1 MTHPE
6 GVVLK
11 PGRDKPVRQG
21 HPWIYSGGIRSLPS
35 SVPDGE
41 LVSVYSARGEW
52 LARGYLNRR
61 SQIRVRILT
70 WDPEEIVDEE
80 FWRRRLS
87 QALALRQRIL
97 GAGDTDAYRLVNGES
112 DYLPGLV
119 VDRYGDFLVLQAG
132 ALGMDRRKGL
142 LARLLLELTGARGV
156 VERSDMA
163 IRKQEGLPPATGL
176 LAGETPPERLQVTEQ
191 GHRFLVDLLRG
202 QKTGFY
208 TDQREN
214 RRRVARYC
222 AGKRVLNA
230 FSYTGAFAVYALA
243 AGAAQVVNLDSS
255 VEALTLGE
263 ENLRLNGF
271 DPDAQAES
279 LAGNVF
285 QILRDWQEEPSRRFD
300 VIVLDPP
307 KLAQT
312 KRGVASALRAY
323 KELNRTALGLL
334 KPDGVLATFSCSGRV
349 DATLFQQVLFG
360 AAVDAARPLQILEWL
375 RQGSDHP
382 VAITFPE
389 GAYLKGFIATT
400 PETVRAPGPASPPN
414 SAPNPPAS
422 PDSPDN
428 PDERA

>member
-1 MTHPE
+1 MTE
-6 GVVLK
+6 LDGVVLK

-21 HPWIYSGGIRSLPS
+21 HPWIYSGGVRSLPS
-35 SVPDGE
+35 SAEDGDV
-41 LVSVYSARGEW
+41 VSVYSAQGEW
-52 LARGYLNRR
+52 LARGYLNRH

-70 WDPEEIVDEE
+70 WDPEEAIDEA

-87 QALALRQRIL
+87 QALALRQGIL
-97 GAGDTDAYRLVNGES
+97 ALEEETDAYRLVNGES

-119 VDRYGDFLVLQAG
+119 VDRYGAFLVLQAG
-132 ALGMDRRKGL
+132 TLGVDRRKRL
-142 LARLLLELTGARGV
+142 LARLLLELTGAQGV

-163 IRKQEGLPPATGL
+163 IRKQEGLPLSTGL
-176 LAGETPPERLQVTEQ
+176 LAGEAPPERLQVTEQ

-208 TDQREN
+208 TDQRVN

-222 AGKRVLNA
+222 PGKRVLNA

-243 AGAAQVVNLDSS
+243 AGATHVVNLDSS

-285 QILRDWQEEPSRRFD
+285 QILRDWQAEPSRRFD
-300 VIVLDPP
+300 VVILDPP

-323 KELNRTALGLL
+323 KELNRAALGLL
-334 KPDGVLATFSCSGRV
+334 NPGGVLATFSCSGRV
-349 DATLFQQVLFG
+349 DATLFQQVVFG
-360 AAVDAARPLQILEWL
+360 AAVDAARPLQLLEWL
-375 RQGSDHP
+375 RQSPDHP

-389 GAYLKGFIATT
+389 GAYLKGLIGVI
-400 PETVRAPGPASPPN
+400 PEGVRAPMPS
-414 SAPNPPAS
+414 
-422 PDSPDN
+422 
-428 PDERA
+428 DESDKRT

>member
-1 MTHPE
+1 MTEPD

-35 SVPDGE
+35 SAEDGDV
-41 LVSVYSARGEW
+41 VSVYSAQGEW
-52 LARGYLNRR
+52 LARGYLNRH

-70 WDPEEIVDEE
+70 WDPEEAIDEA

-87 QALALRQRIL
+87 QALALRQGIL
-97 GAGDTDAYRLVNGES
+97 ALEEETDAYRLVNGES

-119 VDRYGDFLVLQAG
+119 VDRYGAFLVLQAG
-132 ALGMDRRKGL
+132 TLGVDRRKRL
-142 LARLLLELTGARGV
+142 LARLLLELTGAQGV

-163 IRKQEGLPPATGL
+163 IRKQEGLPLSTGL
-176 LAGETPPERLQVTEQ
+176 LAGEAPPERLQVTEQ

-208 TDQREN
+208 TDQRVN

-222 AGKRVLNA
+222 PGKRVLNA

-243 AGAAQVVNLDSS
+243 AGATHVVNLDSS

-285 QILRDWQEEPSRRFD
+285 QILRDWQAEPSRRFD
-300 VIVLDPP
+300 VVILDPP

-323 KELNRTALGLL
+323 KELNRAALGLL
-334 KPDGVLATFSCSGRV
+334 NPGGVLATFSCSGRV
-349 DATLFQQVLFG
+349 DATLFQQVVFG
-360 AAVDAARPLQILEWL
+360 AAVDAARPLQLLEWL
-375 RQGSDHP
+375 RQSPDHP

-389 GAYLKGFIATT
+389 GAYLKGLIGVI
-400 PETVRAPGPASPPN
+400 PEGVRAPMPS
-414 SAPNPPAS
+414 
-422 PDSPDN
+422 
-428 PDERA
+428 DESDKRT